1 MPESLGSGGS
11 NQYSFV
17 MRPML
22 AALVIA
28 TGVAGCETPID
39 PGPTILAPQI
49 ILPSTIGADDSHV
62 FVGTGCL
69 CVEPGS
75 DPSLLV
81 RISTTGG
88 PVEELPMISMS
99 GAYDMVLDAER
110 VYWSDPDG
118 LIEWMT
124 KGGTK
129 SDVIFAGGA
138 VKRLAV
144 DDENLYWADFRGA
157 IERIAKDDLLNGG
170 DQAGFS
176 SVQLATGREP
186 IDLAVDSTHV
196 YFADRGID
204 AVDGEIARVPI
215 EGGEVEPLVEHQ
227 DGLAELVVDDKYVY
241 FSVHGHEVRKVPKG
255 GGAPTVVADEI
266 DGTFDLALDEG
277 NLYVGTP
284 ATLLRIALEDGSVD
298 VMQDRSDAYAI
309 AVGRE
314 RVFWIRRDISGD
326 LRSLPK

>member
-1 MPESLGSGGS
+1 
-11 NQYSFV
+11 
-17 MRPML
+17 MRQML

-28 TGVAGCETPID
+28 AGAVGCETPLD
-39 PGPTILAPQI
+39 PGPTILVPQI
-49 ILPSTIGADDSHV
+49 ILPSTLGADDSHV

-69 CVEPGS
+69 CTEPGS
-75 DPSLLV
+75 EPPPLV
-81 RISTTGG
+81 RISTDGG
-88 PVEELPMISMS
+88 PAEEFPMTSMS
-99 GAYDMVLDAER
+99 GAYDMVLDVER

-124 KGGTK
+124 KGGTE
-129 SDVIFAGGA
+129 SDVIFVGGA
-138 VKRLAV
+138 VKKLAV
-144 DDENLYWADFRGA
+144 DDENLYWADFRGT

-170 DQAGFS
+170 DQAAFS

-186 IDLAVDSTHV
+186 IDLVVDSTHV

-204 AVDGEIARVPI
+204 AVDGVIARVAI
-215 EGGEVEPLVEHQ
+215 EGGVVEPLVEHV
-227 DGLAELVVDDKYVY
+227 DGLAHLVIDDKYVY
-241 FSVHGHEVRKVPKG
+241 FSVHGREVRKVPKG

-266 DGTFDLALDEG
+266 DGTADLVLDEG

-284 ATLLRIALEDGSVD
+284 SALLRIALADGSVD
-298 VMQDRSDAYAI
+298 VLQDRSDAYAI